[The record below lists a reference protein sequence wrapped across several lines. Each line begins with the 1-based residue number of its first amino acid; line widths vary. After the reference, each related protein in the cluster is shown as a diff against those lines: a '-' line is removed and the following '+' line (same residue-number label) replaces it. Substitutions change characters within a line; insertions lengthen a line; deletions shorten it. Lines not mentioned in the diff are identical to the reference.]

1 MSKNILLS
9 EVEVIL
15 NGTELTRD
23 FMVNVLE
30 VTVENSLHLPD
41 VATLVL
47 YDATLN
53 YIDDSRLAP
62 GKTLQLMMVSQ
73 ASKRLVFDGEIVE
86 IQPDFDQGVQR
97 LTVRAFNRMHRLSRG
112 RHVRSFQNVSDKDL
126 ITQLAAEVGLQ
137 ADVDET
143 AVIYPYVFQNN
154 ESNLAF
160 LQKRA
165 AALGYLLYVQKN
177 TLYCKEARS
186 DQPSLPL
193 EWGSTLH
200 EFHPCMTTV
209 EQVDQV
215 MVRGWDPMQKRSLM
229 GQENADSGI
238 GAPALGEND
247 KGAALAQKAFH
258 MQTQILVA
266 DRPIRQ
272 QGLIDQLA
280 QAEANRQVGRFI
292 EAEGTCYGEPALVAG
307 TSITITKV
315 GKRFSGQYFVTDTV
329 HRYSAGQGY
338 TTSFSVSGYHP
349 SIIFARLLA
358 EQAPALMT
366 GLVIALVTDN
376 DDPQKM
382 GRVKVKYPWL
392 SDEHASDWI
401 RVASPGGGNRRGIE
415 FLPEINDEVLVGFE
429 MGDIHYPYVLGGLW
443 NGKDAIPEVVTQGG
457 QVVKRIIKSRSG
469 HTITL
474 DDSEGKERVLIEDKS
489 GNTIEMNSV
498 SNKLTIQAKGEVG
511 IQAGA
516 AMTLE
521 AQGEVSIRGSFINLN

>member
-1 MSKNILLS
+1 MPENILLS
-9 EVEVIL
+9 EVEITLDGTIL
-15 NGTELTRD
+15 NKN
-23 FMVNVLE
+23 FMINVLE

-47 YDATLN
+47 YDANLN

-62 GKTLQLMMVSQ
+62 GKTLKLAMLSSQ
-73 ASKRLVFDGEIVE
+73 PEQLVFDGEIVE
-86 IQPDFDQGVQR
+86 IEPDFDQGVQR
-97 LTVRAFNRMHRLSRG
+97 LTLRAFNRMHRLARG
-112 RHVRSFQNVSDKDL
+112 RHVRSFQNVSDTDL
-126 ITQLAAEVGLQ
+126 IRQLAAEAGLQ
-137 ADVDET
+137 ADIDE
-143 AVIYPYVFQNN
+143 ASVIYPYVFQNN
-154 ESNLAF
+154 ETNLAF

-165 AALGYLLYVQKN
+165 AALGYLLYVQGK
-177 TLYCKEARS
+177 TLYCKKARS
-186 DQPSLPL
+186 TQPPISL

-229 GQENADSGI
+229 GQENADAGV
-238 GAPALGEND
+238 GGPALGEND

-272 QGLIDQLA
+272 QGLADQLA

-307 TSITITKV
+307 VSIAITKV
-315 GKRFSGQYFVTDTV
+315 GRRFSGQYFVTNTI

-338 TTSFSVSGYHP
+338 TTSFSISGYHP
-349 SIIFARLLA
+349 AAIFARLLA
-358 EQAPALMT
+358 EREPALMT

-376 DDPQKM
+376 NDPQNM

-401 RVASPGGGNRRGIE
+401 RVAAPGGGNRRGIE
-415 FLPEINDEVLVGFE
+415 FLPEINDEVLIGFE

-443 NGKDAIPEVVTQGG
+443 NGKDAIPAVATQGG
-457 QVVKRIIKSRSG
+457 KVVKRIITSRSG

-474 DDSEGKERVLIEDKS
+474 DDTDGKEQVIVEDKS
-489 GNTIEMNSV
+489 GNRIELNSV
-498 SNKLTIQAKGEVG
+498 DNKLTIQAKGAVD
-511 IQAGA
+511 ILAGA
-516 AMTLE
+516 EMTLE
-521 AQGEVSIRGSFINLN
+521 AQGEISIRGRLINLN